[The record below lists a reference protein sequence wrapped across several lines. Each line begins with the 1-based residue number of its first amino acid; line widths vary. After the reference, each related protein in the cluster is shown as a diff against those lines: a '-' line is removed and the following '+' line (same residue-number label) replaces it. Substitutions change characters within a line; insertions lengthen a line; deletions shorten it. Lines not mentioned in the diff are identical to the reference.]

1 MNILPGS
8 IIQGSR
14 WPEPVEVNHV
24 EDLGDFIRI
33 VGATVNTRYH
43 IDQVLPKSEL
53 EQTKSG
59 EIKPLF
65 TANPR
70 HVFLALETHRY
81 RYASLY
87 DPLLAMNTSKIDPL
101 PHQIEAVYSYVLRL
115 PRIRFLIADD
125 PGAGKTIMAGLVIKE
140 LKLRHLVKRTLI
152 VTPGHLKDQ
161 WRREMKDRFEEIF
174 IVVDRGFLGSF
185 YGQNVWMREQQIITS
200 IDFAKQEDILTGLAS
215 VHFDLIIVDEAHKM
229 SAFRY
234 GEKLDK
240 TIRYRLGERLSEICT
255 HLLFLTATPH
265 RGDPENFRLFLD
277 LLEPGF
283 FATTDMVSESIQQ
296 QENPLFIRRIK
307 EDLKDFEGKPLFLP
321 RYVETISFNLG
332 VESYAE
338 KDLYNRLSRYV
349 NEQYNKALTKD
360 KRRNV
365 AFALVILQRRLA
377 SSTYALLKSLERRK
391 RRLEEMLHSAEQKAH
406 DDGTGYEFDEV
417 EDMSEEER
425 WKLEEIWETLS
436 VAENRQELEEEIR
449 TLTGLIDQARSI
461 VNVDPPVEAKL
472 RHLKAALFDLNN
484 KYPGSKILIFTESRD
499 TLEYLEKNMRY
510 WNYSVCTIHGG
521 MGLEERIKAE
531 AVFKNEA
538 QILVATEAAGEGIN
552 LQFCNLMINYD
563 LPWNPNRLEQRMGRI
578 HRYGQNKE
586 VFIFNLVASDTR
598 EGRVLTALF
607 KKLEQIRSE
616 LGSDKVFDVLGDV
629 IQGKNLSQMLME
641 AAASARNIEEILEE
655 IEIKVDP
662 EYIARVREDLA
673 ESLATRFIDY
683 TRIHEM
689 ADQAREHRLIPEYT
703 EAFFKRAMET
713 LGGKWQTKK
722 VSDYPSGSFLSID
735 NVPVALRHI
744 GDEEAFKKQF
754 SPLLRRYPL
763 VTFDK
768 DASMR
773 VSHAEL
779 VTFGDPLFE
788 ALLTWVERNLDIA
801 LKEGAVFTDP
811 DGQMDGVLLFYQGEI
826 RDGQNDIAGTRL
838 FALFTDGRTGSIQP
852 VNPAIL
858 WDLQEGIPTLTH
870 SPSPKALGEGK
881 TPRSTQEIIEMAREL
896 RKKATIAEDALWH
909 ILRNRQLL
917 GRKFRRQHSI
927 GQFIADF
934 FCDDARLVVE
944 VNGAIH
950 QENSQQERDRA
961 REQVLQQYGFY
972 VLRFAN
978 AQVLETPEEVI
989 KEIADYVQDHSFE
1002 QPNTPSLPQPRERGL
1017 GCEGNLESLK
1027 RQAWSILLSGMEEY
1041 RQSLLNERQRQAAIK
1056 EKYGLKSLE
1065 TLILKLDGDLITL
1078 YDRRDRGEHVD
1089 LVIRNKEEQK
1099 QHYEKSSSDLQRDLE
1114 RERNLTISMPQF
1126 LAAVRVIPAANMDE
1140 MVSDPEIELLA
1151 MNRVMDYERT
1161 KDRIPEDVS
1170 KENLGFDIRSIEK
1183 NGERRYIEVKG
1194 RAGSGSVALTQNEW
1208 FKAQRFEDEY
1218 FLYVVLN
1225 AKTSCDLYCIQNP
1238 ATILQPDEQ
1247 MEVRYLVSA
1256 DDIKSKGE
1264 HV

>member
-1 MNILPGS
+1 MNIQPGS

-14 WPEPVEVNHV
+14 WPEPVEVNYV
-24 EDLGDFIRI
+24 EDLGDYIRI
-33 VGATVNTRYH
+33 VGATVNTRHH

-53 EQTKSG
+53 EQAKSG

-101 PHQIEAVYSYVLRL
+101 PHQIEAVYSYILRL

-140 LKLRHLVKRTLI
+140 LKLRHLIKRILI
-152 VTPGHLKDQ
+152 ITPGHLKDQ

-200 IDFAKQEDILTGLAS
+200 IDFAKQEDILNGLSA
-215 VHFDLIIVDEAHKM
+215 VDFDLIIVDEAHKM

-240 TIRYRLGERLSEICT
+240 TIRYRLGERLSELCT

-321 RYVETISFNLG
+321 RYVDTISFNLG

-338 KDLYNRLSRYV
+338 KDLYNGLSRYV

-377 SSTYALLKSLERRK
+377 SSTYALLRSLERRK
-391 RRLEEMLHSAEQKAH
+391 RRLEDMIEKTELKYRE
-406 DDGTGYEFDEV
+406 DGISYDFDEV

-425 WKLEEIWETLS
+425 WKQEELWEALS
-436 VAENRQELEEEIR
+436 VAENRQELDAEID
-449 TLTGLIDQARSI
+449 TLTRLIDQARSI
-461 VNVDPPVEAKL
+461 VNTDPPVEAKL
-472 RHLKAALFDLNN
+472 RHLKEALYNLNN

-499 TLEYLEKNMRY
+499 TLEYLEKNMRL

-531 AVFKNEA
+531 AIFKNEA

-607 KKLEQIRSE
+607 KKLDEIRNE
-616 LGSDKVFDVLGDV
+616 LGSDKVFDVLGDA

-641 AAASARNIEEILEE
+641 AAASARSIEEILEE
-655 IEIKVDP
+655 IEITVDP
-662 EYIARVREDLA
+662 EYIARIKENLG

-703 EAFFKRAMET
+703 EAFFKRAMEN
-713 LGGKWQTKK
+713 LGGKWQPKK
-722 VSDYPSGSFLSID
+722 MADYPSGSFLGID
-735 NVPVALRHI
+735 NIPGTLKQI
-744 GDEEAFKKQF
+744 GDEDIFKKQF
-754 SPLLRRYPL
+754 GPLLKRYPL

-768 DASMR
+768 DAAMR
-773 VSHAEL
+773 IPHAEL

-788 ALLTWVERNLDIA
+788 AILTWVERNLNIA
-801 LKEGAVFTDP
+801 LKEGALFTDP
-811 DGQMDGVLLFYQGEI
+811 DGLMDGVLLFYQGEI
-826 RDGQNDIAGTRL
+826 CDGQNEIAGTRL
-838 FALFTDGRTGSIQP
+838 FAIFTDNRNGSYRP

-858 WDLQEGIPTLTH
+858 WDLQEG
-870 SPSPKALGEGK
+870 G
-881 TPRSTQEIIEMAREL
+881 
-896 RKKATIAEDALWH
+896 
-909 ILRNRQLL
+909 
-917 GRKFRRQHSI
+917 
-927 GQFIADF
+927 
-934 FCDDARLVVE
+934 
-944 VNGAIH
+944 
-950 QENSQQERDRA
+950 
-961 REQVLQQYGFY
+961 VLQDQSIDIEQLKSR
-972 VLRFAN
+972 VISTL
-978 AQVLETPEEVI
+978 LPELATY
-989 KEIADYVQDHSFE
+989 KQ
-1002 QPNTPSLPQPRERGL
+1002 
-1017 GCEGNLESLK
+1017 
-1027 RQAWSILLSGMEEY
+1027 ILLV
-1041 RQSLLNERQRQAAIK
+1041 ERQRQAAIK

-1065 TLILKLDGDLITL
+1065 ILILKLDGDLITL
-1078 YDRRDRGEHVD
+1078 YDRRDKGEKVD
-1089 LVIRNKEEQK
+1089 LAIRNKEEQK
-1099 QHYEKSSSDLQRDLE
+1099 QHYEKASYDLQRNLE
-1114 RERNLTISMPQF
+1114 RERNLTLSTPRF
-1126 LAAVRVIPAANMDE
+1126 LAAIRVIPATITDE
-1140 MVSDPEIELLA
+1140 MISDPEIEMIA
-1151 MNRVMDYERT
+1151 MQRVMEYERIEN
-1161 KDRIPEDVS
+1161 RIPEDMS
-1170 KENLGFDIRSIEK
+1170 KENLGFDIRSTGI

-1194 RAGSGSVALTQNEW
+1194 RAGAGVVALTQNEW

-1225 AKTSCDLYCIQNP
+1225 AKTSCELYCIQDP

-1247 MEVRYLVSA
+1247 MEVRYMVSVEE
-1256 DDIKSKGE
+1256 IKTKGE